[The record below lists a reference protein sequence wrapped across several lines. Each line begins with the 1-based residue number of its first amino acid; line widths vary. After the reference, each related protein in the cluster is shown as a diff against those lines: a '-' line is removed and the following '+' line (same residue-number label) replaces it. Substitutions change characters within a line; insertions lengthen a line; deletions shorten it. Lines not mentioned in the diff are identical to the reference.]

1 MSGSDSVSA
10 ARHSDAVFRWRE
22 LGLDDLDGAVRL
34 STALGW
40 PHRRED
46 WQQLLQVGHGIALEH
61 NDQLIGTGLCMPQGA
76 LATIGLIVIDENWRG
91 HGLGRRMME
100 RTMALAG
107 DLPMLLVATV
117 AGTPMY
123 EKFGFVRRNS
133 VAQYQGQAQATG
145 ELDPAV
151 APMTAAD
158 RPSIERLADAG
169 SGRAAV
175 LDMALTTAESVKV
188 YRRDGR
194 VVGFGMRRRFGRG
207 EVVGPVVAET
217 VEQARVLIDALLAE
231 ADGRF
236 VRLDTL
242 GEAIDEAWLA
252 ERGLSCADRII
263 QMSRGAV
270 APVAHP
276 DTPVAQQ
283 FLLTTQALG

>member
-10 ARHSDAVFRWRE
+10 AHDLDAAYRWRE
-22 LGLDDLDGAVRL
+22 LGMDDLEGAVRL
-34 STALGW
+34 SAALGW

-46 WQQLLQVGHGIALEH
+46 WQQLLQVGRGVALEH
-61 NDQLIGTGLCMPQGA
+61 NDRLIGTGLCMPQGA
-76 LATIGLIVIDENWRG
+76 LATIGLIVIDEQWRG
-91 HGLGRRMME
+91 HGLGKRMMA

-107 DLPMLLVATV
+107 ELPMLLVATV

-133 VAQYQGQAQATG
+133 VAQYQGLAQAVG
-145 ELDPAV
+145 EPDPAL
-151 APMTAAD
+151 AAMTAAD

-188 YRRDGR
+188 CRRDER

-207 EVVGPVVAET
+207 EVIGPVVAET
-217 VEQARVLIDALLAE
+217 VEQAQALIDALLFEAE
-231 ADGRF
+231 GQF

-252 ERGLSCADRII
+252 ERGLACADRII
-263 QMSRGAV
+263 QMSRGEV

-276 DTPVAQQ
+276 HTPVVQQ